1 MCDALLQ
8 GRHGGRPL
16 VPSRKLGRQ
25 RVLAMAHGLEAE
37 SLHIR
42 IDHDRD
48 QLFERHPGFPAQ
60 LHPGFGGIGLET
72 GHLGGTKV
80 A

>member
-1 MCDALLQ
+1 M
-8 GRHGGRPL
+8 
-16 VPSRKLGRQ
+16 PSRKLGLQ
-25 RVLAMAHGLEAE
+25 RVLAMANGLKAD

-42 IDHDRD
+42 IYHDSD
-48 QLFERHPGFPAQ
+48 QLFERHPGFPAK